1 MKKIVTI
8 VIASF
13 MMLSL
18 ASAVQAQEKK
28 SDRQT
33 KKEIRKQERAIKDS
47 LMRLMKP
54 ADSLNVGYGHVTK
67 DKNASAVSRLDKKS
81 NMASYSNIGE
91 YIKGKVPGVMV
102 YQDGDSFRYNIRGA
116 GSVNGPTDPLLLVDG
131 IEVDNF
137 DSILPSDVES
147 VDVIKDASAAIYGMK
162 GAAGVIMITT
172 KKYGE

>member
-1 MKKIVTI
+1 MKKILTI
-8 VIASF
+8 VITSF
-13 MMLSL
+13 MMLSM
-18 ASAVQAQEKK
+18 AAAVQAQE
-28 SDRQT
+28 QT
-33 KKEIRKQERAIKDS
+33 SVRKTRKEIRKQERAVKDS
-47 LMRLMKP
+47 LMRLMKGS
-54 ADSLNVGYGHVTK
+54 DSLNVGYGHISK
-67 DKNASAVSRLDKKS
+67 DKNASSVSRLEKKS

-137 DSILPSDVES
+137 DTILPSQVES

-172 KKYGE
+172 KKFDE